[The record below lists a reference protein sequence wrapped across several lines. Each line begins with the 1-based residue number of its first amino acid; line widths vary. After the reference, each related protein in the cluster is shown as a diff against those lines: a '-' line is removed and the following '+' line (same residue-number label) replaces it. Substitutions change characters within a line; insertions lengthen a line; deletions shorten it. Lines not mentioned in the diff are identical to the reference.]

1 MPKTKLSQT
10 RVLLF
15 KLRRVALTALSV
27 AFLISALL
35 LIAVQAWELQNTF
48 DASIQILLTV
58 SSLSLPFLIA
68 FFYALR
74 KTKSLALQLERVV
87 NLEQTA
93 ISDEKLDIEAQ
104 RNWLE
109 NEVRQRTIELHLA
122 IEEANAASAAKS
134 QFLATMS
141 HEIRTPMNGI
151 IGMSDLL
158 SKTELDDEQ
167 KGFLGVIKESA
178 QALLAIINDILDF
191 SKIEAGQ
198 LKLDIVDFSLARVL
212 ESSADV
218 VANRAYEKSLS
229 LMTYIDPRIPKTL
242 LGDQIRVQQI
252 LLNFLSN
259 AVKFTGQ
266 GAIIAR
272 ATLLSQKQETV
283 WVRMEVVD
291 NGIGISKQAQ
301 QRLFQPFSQAD
312 SSTTRKYGGT
322 GLGLSISKR
331 LAEMM
336 GGKIGVD
343 SKENEGSTFWIE
355 IPFKVASQETIS
367 AAQLQGKRVL
377 VFGHDEGNHDIYL
390 AYLGA
395 WGMLINTSN
404 HLDEMLFV
412 LNDAK
417 SISQAYDVLLIT
429 ELESHELL
437 KTVQAVR
444 AQFSPEELPIIT
456 CQDAVNSALKKTLL
470 ENKVAS
476 VLIKPVKQ
484 SDLFDAIAAV
494 FYAPTSLP
502 KETVTIEKTVE
513 IKTPEKNSALILL
526 VEDNLINQLVATT
539 LLTKEGYQVEKANN
553 GQEAITLCEKQTFD
567 LILMDYQMPVMDGLE
582 ATRHI
587 REYEQKT
594 DVKRTPIIAM
604 TANAMK
610 GDKEICLEAGMDDY
624 IAKPIDSV
632 MLFETLKKWL

>member
-10 RVLLF
+10 RLLLF
-15 KLRRVALTALSV
+15 KLRRVALTSLSV
-27 AFLISALL
+27 PFLISTLL
-35 LIAVQAWELQNTF
+35 LIAVQVWELQNEI
-48 DASIQILLTV
+48 DAQVQILLIG
-58 SSLSLPFLIA
+58 SSLFFPFLIA
-68 FFYALR
+68 FFYALY
-74 KTKSLALQLERVV
+74 KTKSLALQLERIV

-158 SKTELDDEQ
+158 SNTQLDDEQ
-167 KGFLGVIKESA
+167 KGFLSVIKESA

-198 LKLDIVDFSLARVL
+198 LKLDVVDFSLARVL
-212 ESSADV
+212 EGSADV

-229 LMTYIDPRIPKTL
+229 LMTYIDPRIPKNL

-259 AVKFTGQ
+259 AVKFTQQ

-272 ATLLSQKQETV
+272 AMLVSQKQETV
-283 WVRMEVVD
+283 WVRIEVTD
-291 NGIGISKQAQ
+291 NGIGISPVAQ

-331 LAEMM
+331 LAEIMD
-336 GGKIGVD
+336 GKIGVN
-343 SKENEGSTFWIE
+343 SKEGEGSTFWIE
-355 IPFKVASQETIS
+355 IPFKVANDEPIS

-377 VFGHDEGNHDIYL
+377 VFGNDEGNHDIYL

-429 ELESHELL
+429 ELESNELL
-437 KTVQAVR
+437 KTVQTVR

-456 CQDAVNSALKKTLL
+456 CQDAVNSALKENLL

-484 SDLFDAIAAV
+484 SDLFDAIAAI
-494 FYAPTSLP
+494 FYVPTS
-502 KETVTIEKTVE
+502 VQQEKTFT
-513 IKTPEKNSALILL
+513 KTAENTTLNEKSNISILL

-539 LLTKEGYQVEKANN
+539 LLTKEGYQVEKAGN
-553 GQEAITLCEKQTFD
+553 GQEAVVICEKQTFD

-582 ATRHI
+582 ATRRI
-587 REYEQKT
+587 REYEEKT
-594 DVKRTPIIAM
+594 GSKHTPIIAM

-610 GDKEICLEAGMDDY
+610 GDKEICLEVGMDDY

>member
-1 MPKTKLSQT
+1 
-10 RVLLF
+10 
-15 KLRRVALTALSV
+15 
-27 AFLISALL
+27 
-35 LIAVQAWELQNTF
+35 
-48 DASIQILLTV
+48 
-58 SSLSLPFLIA
+58 
-68 FFYALR
+68 
-74 KTKSLALQLERVV
+74 VV

-158 SKTELDDEQ
+158 ANTTLDDEQ
-167 KGFLGVIKESA
+167 TGFTNVIKESA
-178 QALLAIINDILDF
+178 QTLLAIVNDILDF

-198 LKLDIVDFSLARVL
+198 LKLDMTDFSLARIL

-229 LMTYIDPRIPKTL
+229 LMTYIDPRIPTTL
-242 LGDQIRVQQI
+242 QGDQMRVRQI

-259 AVKFTGQ
+259 AVKFTAQ

-272 ATLLSQKQETV
+272 ATLLSQKHETV
-283 WVRMEVVD
+283 WIKIEVTD

-331 LAEMM
+331 LVEMM

-343 SKENEGSTFWIE
+343 SQENDGSTFWIE
-355 IPFKVASQETIS
+355 IPLNIAHDEPIS

-377 VFGHDEGNHDIYL
+377 VFGKDEGNHDIYL

-417 SISQAYDVLLIT
+417 SISGAYDVLLIT
-429 ELESHELL
+429 ELEGSELL

-444 AQFSPEELPIIT
+444 AKFSPEELPIIT
-456 CQDAVNSALKKTLL
+456 CQDAVNAALKKTLL

-484 SDLFDAIAAV
+484 SDLFDAIAAI
-494 FYAPTSLP
+494 FYAPVSIS
-502 KETVTIEKTVE
+502 VTEKVVS
-513 IKTPEKNSALILL
+513 KTPQTKKTSEKIGASILL

-539 LLTKEGYQVEKANN
+539 LLTKAGYVVEKANN
-553 GQEAITLCEKQTFD
+553 GKEAVEMSEKQTFD

-582 ATRHI
+582 ATRQI
-587 REYEQKT
+587 REREQNIGA
-594 DVKRTPIIAM
+594 KRIPIIAM

-610 GDKEICLEAGMDDY
+610 GDKEICLESGMDDY

-632 MLFETLKKWL
+632 MLFEMLEKWL